1 VVSLDIATVKR
12 SIHTVRKSLLSRG
25 MKYLLG
31 LIVLLGALMLYLL
44 SSASA
49 NTPLFARDLPLI
61 LFCSVALILG
71 LLVLVGYQL
80 LMLRRRLAAGL
91 FGSKLTLRLV
101 LLFALVAVLPGVLV
115 YSVSVQFLNKSIESW
130 FDVRVDKALEGA
142 LSLGRTTLDNMLR
155 DLAHKADSMVPA
167 LEEGSTSRQIAVL
180 NSLREQMSVQEA
192 TLFQPDGTIIAFSV
206 TEGRGL
212 MPQLLTGTVARQAR
226 LQQPYRGVES
236 DAEKGLRLRVV
247 VPINRTTGETVL
259 LQLMQPVPAQ
269 LARDAETVQG
279 MYQDYQELSLSR
291 QGLKRL
297 YGLSLTLALLLALLT
312 ALVLAIVFSERLS
325 APLSILAAGTRAVA
339 QGDFSQRHPVRS
351 HDELGILTES
361 FNTMTTQLAEA
372 RAQLLRNQD
381 QLEEAKAYLES
392 ILAKLSAGVVSF
404 DARRHLRSANPSAEQ
419 ILGVRLAPLI
429 GVGLPEW
436 GAHDARLAE
445 VATAIAQAIDTGGD
459 ESWEKQVEFGSDF
472 GRKVLLLRGSTLQ
485 GGAETGMVLVFD
497 DITRLLQAQ
506 RYAAWGEVARRLA
519 HEIKNPLTPIQL
531 SAERLTHRL
540 TEKLSAPDAEMLN
553 RATHTIVAQVAQL
566 KGMVDAFSQY
576 ARSPELRLEAL
587 DMNDVVREVLALYE
601 SHATGIELDL
611 DGRLPQVE
619 GDAARLRQVI
629 HNLLQNAEQ
638 AVAEVSSPHIVVSTR
653 QEASAARLC
662 VRDNGPGFPPDIL
675 ARVFEPYVTTKTKGT
690 GLGLAIVKKIVEEHN
705 GYIEIRNRESA
716 GAEVS
721 IRLPAIGERRRAGE
735 AAAKAKAG

>member
-1 VVSLDIATVKR
+1 MTR
-12 SIHTVRKSLLSRG
+12 TIHTMRKSPLSRG
-25 MKYLLG
+25 MKYLLA
-31 LIVLLGALMLYLL
+31 LIVVLGAAMLYLL

-61 LFCSVALILG
+61 LFCGVALVLG
-71 LLVLVGYQL
+71 LSVLVGYQL
-80 LMLRRRLAAGL
+80 LLLRRRLAAGL

-115 YSVSVQFLNKSIESW
+115 YGVSVQFLNKSIESW

-142 LSLGRTTLDNMLR
+142 LSLGRTTLDSMLR
-155 DLAHKADSMVPA
+155 EVAQKANSMVPP
-167 LEEGSTSRQIAVL
+167 LEEATPSRQVAVL

-206 TEGRGL
+206 TEGQGL
-212 MPQLLTGTVARQAR
+212 MPQLLTGTVARQVR

-236 DAEKGLRLRVV
+236 DADKGLRLRVV
-247 VPINRTTGETVL
+247 VPINRSTGETVL
-259 LQLMQPVPAQ
+259 LQLVQPVPAL
-269 LARDAETVQG
+269 LARDAETVQA

-372 RAQLLRNQD
+372 RTQLLRNQD
-381 QLEEAKAYLES
+381 QLEEAKAYLET
-392 ILAKLSAGVVSF
+392 ILAKLSAGVMAF
-404 DARRHLRSANPSAEQ
+404 DAEQRLRSANPSADQ
-419 ILGVRLAPLI
+419 ILGVKLAPLI
-429 GVGLPEW
+429 GITLMDW
-436 GAHDARLAE
+436 GAHDRRLGELAAAVAE
-445 VATAIAQAIDTGGD
+445 ATDSAGHGF
-459 ESWEKQVEFGSDF
+459 WEKQIEFGSDA
-472 GRKVLLLRGSTLQ
+472 GSKVLLLRGSTLQ
-485 GGAETGMVLVFD
+485 AGAEAGLVLVFD

-531 SAERLTHRL
+531 SAERLEHKL
-540 TEKLSAPDAEMLN
+540 ADKLSQNDAEMLT
-553 RATHTIVAQVAQL
+553 RATHTIVAQVGQL

-587 DMNDVVREVLALYE
+587 DLNQLLREVLTLYE
-601 SHATGIELDL
+601 SHGTDIAVELDRAL
-611 DGRLPQVE
+611 APVE

-638 AVAEVSSPHIVVSTR
+638 AVGERPGARILVATYAEPG
-653 QEASAARLC
+653 AARLS

-675 ARVFEPYVTTKTKGT
+675 VRVFEPYVTTKTKGT

-705 GYIEIRNRESA
+705 GTIEVGNREGG
-716 GAEVS
+716 GAEVA
-721 IRLPAIGERRRAGE
+721 IRLPAAGEVKRAAKTALNARAG
-735 AAAKAKAG
+735 